1 MNWILIQHQEWN
13 STCRNRLILTRCV
26 YSEISQEDSGKEGL
40 EQARS
45 LGFLNAAVWLPLPV
59 QQEPESPGFQ
69 DNDVNILDEAI
80 PKTQRQWICKRINN
94 ECSYSLILHYFS
106 RIFWSYTVVFLLKN
120 QDIKSTHSKT
130 KFRFTNKTVDLI
142 LNKIIFA
149 I

>member
-94 ECSYSLILHYFS
+94 KPTHWYCTTFQGLKPHSSLFTKKS
-106 RIFWSYTVVFLLKN
+106 RYQLMTLEG
-120 QDIKSTHSKT
+120 
-130 KFRFTNKTVDLI
+130 
-142 LNKIIFA
+142 KIQIY
-149 I
+149 